1 MPLNN
6 LPASLVDIIQTGL
19 LERRFMEPLRA
30 KLGFRAIADR
40 EPFQANIGET
50 LTKTRAGLL
59 PAITTPLAPASNTDL
74 TSGLTPQVWP
84 TEQYTISIAQYAGN
98 AMTNIV
104 TSRVA
109 IASVFLQNVIA
120 LAEQA
125 ARSIDTIAQQALFGA
140 YLGGNTRVLTTL
152 GAPATTIHV
161 DDIRGFTTV
170 FNTAGQ
176 QVAVSGSN
184 TLNVTVGS
192 NVYALSGAT
201 ADGTNTSTAPSGI
214 SGTLTFTT
222 NVSVAD
228 GTAGN
233 AVISA
238 VAPSVI
244 RPSATSNN
252 VMANTTAAINA
263 GTMNNA
269 GRVTAQMILTAKAQL
284 SANNVPPGPNGNYI
298 GYFDPVQLT
307 GLYQDPAFQ
316 YFFRGEA
323 QTPEWRRGRVTEL
336 LGVDIV
342 ETNLNPVE
350 NLTGVGLVRRG
361 IICGRGALIEAE
373 FTQTAYQEA
382 QNVDDGN
389 LVTVVDGIAHVTREP
404 LDALKQVVTQTW
416 AYLGGFATPTDT
428 TANPTTLPSASN
440 SAWKRAIMIE
450 SL

>member
-1 MPLNN
+1 
-6 LPASLVDIIQTGL
+6 
-19 LERRFMEPLRA
+19 
-30 KLGFRAIADR
+30 
-40 EPFQANIGET
+40 
-50 LTKTRAGLL
+50 
-59 PAITTPLAPASNTDL
+59 
-74 TSGLTPQVWP
+74 
-84 TEQYTISIAQYAGN
+84 
-98 AMTNIV
+98 
-104 TSRVA
+104 
-109 IASVFLQNVIA
+109 
-120 LAEQA
+120 
-125 ARSIDTIAQQALFGA
+125 
-140 YLGGNTRVLTTL
+140 
-152 GAPATTIHV
+152 
-161 DDIRGFTTV
+161 
-170 FNTAGQ
+170 
-176 QVAVSGSN
+176 
-184 TLNVTVGS
+184 
-192 NVYALSGAT
+192 
-201 ADGTNTSTAPSGI
+201 
-214 SGTLTFTT
+214 
-222 NVSVAD
+222 
-228 GTAGN
+228 
-233 AVISA
+233 
-238 VAPSVI
+238 
-244 RPSATSNN
+244 
-252 VMANTTAAINA
+252 
-263 GTMNNA
+263 
-269 GRVTAQMILTAKAQL
+269 
-284 SANNVPPGPNGNYI
+284 
-298 GYFDPVQLT
+298 VQLT